1 MLDDQVAFLTLDDS
15 EIAAVDEL
23 QAIFGIS

>member
-1 MLDDQVAFLTLDDS
+1 VIDDQVAFPTLDDS

-23 QAIFGIS
+23 QAIFAIS